1 MLRYAAF
8 KSAFIEVDV
17 TPLLNPGLITVPVSV
32 GAIPPQS
39 PNPPEVST
47 AAPLQV
53 AVGSNTTSPLICD
66 SGTVGVFDSPA
77 ADAIANGVAV
87 AKLTDATPTVAVAA
101 VLKLQE

>member
-1 MLRYAAF
+1 L
-8 KSAFIEVDV
+8 IEVEV

-39 PNPPEVST
+39 PNPPAAST
-47 AAPLQV
+47 AAALHV
-53 AVGSNTTSPLICD
+53 AVGSNTTSPFICD
-66 SGTVGVFDSPA
+66 KGTVAVFVSPA

-87 AKLTDATPTVAVAA
+87 AKLTDATPTIAVAA